1 MEADVKKQKHNTQ
14 IVVNVKK
21 LDKNLF
27 LCIICACNLYNQWVY
42 FVFVDQ
48 IFHGFLEGRINFK
61 PTYKFDVNKD
71 VYDTS
76 SKLRI
81 PSYTVSMAQVSVVMQ
96 PVMSY
101 PSPASIGF
109 ICDCRI
115 EYYLK
120 LRRRTL

>member
-1 MEADVKKQKHNTQ
+1 MEPDVKKQKYNTQ
-14 IVVNVKK
+14 IVVINVKK

-27 LCIICACNLYNQWVY
+27 LCIICACNLYYQRV
-42 FVFVDQ
+42 FFAFVDQ

-81 PSYTVSMAQVSVVMQ
+81 PSYTVSMAQILVVSPLCTFIVFVSVTRFDM
-96 PVMSY
+96 
-101 PSPASIGF
+101 F
-109 ICDCRI
+109 
-115 EYYLK
+115 YL
-120 LRRRTL
+120 